1 MSVDPVLALTLR
13 LVLAGLF
20 ATAAAAKLRRREA
33 FEGIVA
39 NYRLLPPALVA
50 PFARLLPWAELVTAG
65 LLLLPATA
73 RLGALAAG
81 LLLAVFAAAMAINI
95 LRGRTAIDCG
105 CFVGFTR
112 QRIGWSLVVRNLLLV
127 GACGV
132 LLLPPAAR
140 PLGTFDLFT
149 VAAATI
155 VLLAGYAALSA
166 LLELPRPGEGR

>member
-1 MSVDPVLALTLR
+1 M
-13 LVLAGLF
+13 
-20 ATAAAAKLRRREA
+20 
-33 FEGIVA
+33 
-39 NYRLLPPALVA
+39 A

-73 RLGALAAG
+73 RLGALTAG
-81 LLLAVFAAAMAINI
+81 LLLLVFAAAMAINI

-132 LLLPPAAR
+132 LLPPPPAAR
-140 PLGTFDLFT
+140 PLGAFDLFT
-149 VAAATI
+149 VAAATT

-166 LLELPRPGEGR
+166 LLELPHPGEGR

>member
-140 PLGTFDLFT
+140 PLGAFDLFT
-149 VAAATI
+149 VAAATT

-166 LLELPRPGEGR
+166 LLELPHPGEGR